1 MSSNS
6 AAPALLLGIECGGTR
21 SVAILADGGGQIVR
35 RHEAGPAN
43 LRLLSDAQLVSH
55 FQALARLFPVPSAVG
70 IGMAGVREESD
81 RRRVREAA
89 AIVWPGVPCHAA
101 NDLET
106 SLAAADLPG
115 EAPPPTRVIIIS
127 GTGSCV
133 YGRGTIGN
141 TAKVGGWGHLLG
153 DRGSGYD
160 IVLRALREILRRFD
174 ETGVWPALG
183 ARLLRVLLLNEPNDL
198 VTWIHQAA
206 KNEIAA
212 LAVEVFAAAA
222 ADDRVAILSIR
233 RAAGSLVEDA
243 LCCAR
248 RLTKPGA
255 PIEFVLVGG
264 VLLKQPSFAGSVARQ
279 LHRDWK
285 RCSVKL
291 LPREGAW
298 GAVALAAEERRRAA
312 PATAQHRNASGTRAG
327 SAIATTHAD
336 IQIPVPT
343 GPSPTEQRNPRS
355 FDLDKRSLHSAI
367 DLMLEEDAGISAALR
382 AEHPK
387 IERAVQLV
395 VRAFQEGGRLFYVGA
410 GTSGRLGVLDAS
422 ECPPTFGTPPE
433 MVQGIIAGGQTALWE
448 SKEGG
453 EDDAAAG
460 GRAIEFRGVGSC
472 DVVVGIAASGRTPFV
487 WGALHAAQRLKA
499 ATILLCFNPHL
510 DIPRS
515 SRPTVVISPN
525 VGPEVLTGST
535 RLKAGTGTKLILNM
549 ITTLAMVRLGKVV
562 SNLMVDLNPTNSKLR
577 DRAVRITRDLTGV
590 EANEARAALE
600 EAGWVVTRAI
610 ERLGARSQNH
620 AG

>member
-1 MSSNS
+1 MSSIS
-6 AAPALLLGIECGGTR
+6 TAPTLLLGIECGGTR
-21 SVAILADGGGQIVR
+21 SVAILTDGGAQLVR

-55 FQALARLFPVPSAVG
+55 FQALAQCFPVPSAVG

-89 AIVWPGVPCHAA
+89 AIVWPGVPCRAA

-106 SLAAADLPG
+106 SLAAADVPG
-115 EAPPPTRVIIIS
+115 EVPPPTRVIIIS
-127 GTGSCV
+127 GTGSCT
-133 YGRGTIGN
+133 YGRGPTGG

-183 ARLLRVLLLNEPNDL
+183 TRLLRALLLNEPNDL

-206 KNEIAA
+206 KDEIAA
-212 LAVEVFAAAA
+212 LAVEVFAAADA
-222 ADDRVAILSIR
+222 EDRVAVLSIR
-233 RAAGSLVEDA
+233 RAAESLVEDA

-285 RCSVKL
+285 RCAVKL

-298 GAVALAAEERRRAA
+298 GAVALAAEEQRCS
-312 PATAQHRNASGTRAG
+312 T
-327 SAIATTHAD
+327 SAIAQLGRATRAVTGSAD
-336 IQIPVPT
+336 PTAPAEIQIPIPT
-343 GPSPTEQRNPRS
+343 RPSPTEQRNPRS
-355 FDLDKRSLHSAI
+355 LDLDKRSLRSAI

-382 AEHPK
+382 AERPK
-387 IERAVQLV
+387 IERAIQV
-395 VRAFQEGGRLFYVGA
+395 VVHAFQQGGRLFYVGA

-422 ECPPTFGTPPE
+422 ECPPTFGTPSQ
-433 MVQGIIAGGQTALWE
+433 MVQGVIAGGYTALWD
-448 SKEGG
+448 SHEGG
-453 EDDAAAG
+453 EDDAVAG
-460 GRAIEFRGVGSC
+460 GRAMEFRGVGSS

-510 DIPRS
+510 EIPRS
-515 SRPTVVISPN
+515 CRPTVVISPDL
-525 VGPEVLTGST
+525 GPEVLTGST

-590 EANEARAALE
+590 EASQAQAALE
-600 EAGWVVTRAI
+600 QAGWVVTKAI
-610 ERLGARSQNH
+610 ERLGSRSQDH
-620 AG
+620 AR